1 MFIRMALHII
11 IDGYNLIR
19 QSNTLRYLDQQDIQE
34 GRKAL
39 VDSLVSYK
47 RIKGHRITVVFD
59 GTDAQEFS
67 QTKDQI
73 KGIEIRFSRI
83 GEQADA
89 VIKKMAAHFREKAL
103 VVTSDRD
110 VADFAAL
117 KGATPISSPDFE
129 ERLIM
134 AAYSETKGVDDN
146 QEDRGWTPTTRKKGP
161 QRRLSKKDRSRKVKL
176 RKL

>member
-1 MFIRMALHII
+1 MALHII

-19 QSNTLRYLDQQDIQE
+19 QSNTLRYFDQQDIQE
-34 GRKAL
+34 GREAL
-39 VDSLVSYK
+39 IDSLASYK

-59 GTDAQEFS
+59 GTEAQEFS
-67 QTKDQI
+67 QIKDRI

-89 VIKKMAAHFREKAL
+89 VIKQMAMRFREKAL

-117 KGATPISSPDFE
+117 KGATPISSPEFE
-129 ERLIM
+129 ERVKM
-134 AAYSETKGVDDN
+134 AAYLEIKGTDDV
-146 QEDRGWTPTTRKKGP
+146 QEDQGWTPTTRKKGP